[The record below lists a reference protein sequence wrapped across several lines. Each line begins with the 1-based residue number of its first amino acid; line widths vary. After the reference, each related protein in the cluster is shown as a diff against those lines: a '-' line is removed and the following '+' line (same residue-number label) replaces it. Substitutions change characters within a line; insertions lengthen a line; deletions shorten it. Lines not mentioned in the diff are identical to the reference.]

1 MSVRS
6 AYPSR
11 EPYPL
16 PNGQL
21 ALPRSSLSPCNRISC
36 PHGPS
41 TLPCLPYPA
50 RSDGRKRGGFLYP
63 AILACVLPDT
73 RFSLGYLTRDTKCL
87 AGGSLPDRGLWWSP
101 RR

>member
-6 AYPSR
+6 ADPSH
-11 EPYPL
+11 EPSPL

-21 ALPRSSLSPCNRISC
+21 APPRSSLSPCSRISC

-50 RSDGRKRGGFLYP
+50 RLDGRKQGGFLYP
-63 AILACVLPDT
+63 AIPACVLPG
-73 RFSLGYLTRDTKCL
+73 RHFSLGYLTRVRRCQ
-87 AGGSLPDRGLWWSP
+87 GGGLPPGRGPWLSRSL
-101 RR
+101 